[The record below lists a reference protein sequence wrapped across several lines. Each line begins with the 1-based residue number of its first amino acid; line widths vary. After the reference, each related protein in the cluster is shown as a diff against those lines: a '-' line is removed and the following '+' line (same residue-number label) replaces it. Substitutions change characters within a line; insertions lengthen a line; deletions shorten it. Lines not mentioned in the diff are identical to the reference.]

1 MNVTKTVN
9 ALKARKNLGQL
20 LEEVYYKGDQYVI
33 ERAGRPMA
41 AVVPIWQ
48 LEEWQKR
55 RQRFFGMVGELWE
68 KNKPVRPD
76 VIEQEVEEAARAA
89 RAKATRRKV

>member
-1 MNVTKTVN
+1 MDVTKTVN

-55 RQRFFGMVGELWE
+55 RDRFFGMVEELRR
-68 KNKPVRPD
+68 KNKAVRPE
-76 VIEQEVEEAARAA
+76 VIEREVEETVRAV
-89 RAKATRRKV
+89 RAKLTRRKA